1 MANYDS
7 LFEKAT
13 LPNGSTLNNRFALA
27 PMVVFDGDDE
37 GYVTKESD
45 AFMQRRNDVG
55 GLLIGGANAVS
66 KIGIGEQ
73 GQLALYDDSFIESQK
88 EYVKGMKAK
97 GNKAIVQLQNAGRE
111 AHYGQR
117 KYGKAFGPSA
127 IDFPFLDY
135 PVTEMAE
142 GDILQVIDD
151 FGQATRRAIEIGY
164 DGVEVHGANHYLL
177 QQFFSSYSNIR
188 EDKWGKT
195 LENRMRFPLA
205 VLKEVK
211 ETVKKYGSSDFIIGY
226 RISPEE
232 IHGQN
237 IGYTIDD
244 ALKLVEEVVAC
255 GVDYFHVSTFGDE
268 SYKSLASAGNQTKPM
283 NALIKNQINGR
294 CPLVVVGGV
303 KSADIAKDAL
313 NYGDIVAMGSVALA
327 EPDFANKVKEGKKD
341 TINLDVTGR
350 QEDLKL
356 PVELAK
362 AYAAGAL
369 PLPPVKGIESF
380 TFKED

>member
-73 GQLALYDDSFIESQK
+73 GQLALYDDPFIESQK

-117 KYGKAFGPSA
+117 KYGKAFGPSTV
-127 IDFPFLDY
+127 DFPFLDY
-135 PVTEMAE
+135 PVTEMTE

-283 NALIKNQINGR
+283 NG
-294 CPLVVVGGV
+294 LVA
-303 KSADIAKDAL
+303 KS
-313 NYGDIVAMGSVALA
+313 
-327 EPDFANKVKEGKKD
+327 
-341 TINLDVTGR
+341 
-350 QEDLKL
+350 
-356 PVELAK
+356 
-362 AYAAGAL
+362 
-369 PLPPVKGIESF
+369 
-380 TFKED
+380 